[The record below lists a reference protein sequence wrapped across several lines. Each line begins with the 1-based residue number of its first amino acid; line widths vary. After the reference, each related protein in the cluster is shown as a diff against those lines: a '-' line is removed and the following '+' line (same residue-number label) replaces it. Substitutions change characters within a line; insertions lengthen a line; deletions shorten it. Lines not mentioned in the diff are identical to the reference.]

1 MSMWWAGRR
10 DALLA
15 ELADALVF
23 FGADVVEDPGIG
35 ELAHTTETLAG
46 EYRTSDRGP
55 HLHQAGNLLAQAATE
70 LRTADRFRGTLL
82 PIVTHHLRCAAVAL
96 AHARACLQA
105 PVEPTAETHPGVR
118 WPSGSRSAAR

>member
-1 MSMWWAGRR
+1 MSIWWAGRR
-10 DALLA
+10 DALLT

-23 FGADVVEDPGIG
+23 FGADPVEDPGID
-35 ELAHTTETLAG
+35 ELAHTTQTLAQ

-82 PIVTHHLRCAAVAL
+82 PIVTHHLRCAAVVL
-96 AHARACLQA
+96 AHARARLQI
-105 PVEPTAETHPGVR
+105 PVGPTAETHPGA
-118 WPSGSRSAAR
+118 GLRSAAR